1 MSANEVSQKDGQRL
15 VGWRVGATTIAIG
28 MTNILLVNTHHV
40 LAVGLQGYLRLQSLE
55 ALLPWS
61 RTRATYSDM
70 LIGEISSRQI
80 GSAPEEPKWPVS
92 GALGGHTAQE
102 YGTTILDW

>member
-40 LAVGLQGYLRLQSLE
+40 LAVRLPDYLCLQPLKT
-55 ALLPWS
+55 LLPWS
-61 RTRATYSDM
+61 RTRAAYSNM

-80 GSAPEEPKWPVS
+80 GSAPEEPKWSVS
-92 GALGGHTAQE
+92 VGGHTAQE